1 MKGVLAQETQDGWPS
16 GQAKSGRVAMDPV
29 SFGTVLVG
37 PNVLLR
43 EGLTRILSAA
53 DFRILAS
60 ACCVDDIVLPAPSQ
74 AQSILLIIDV
84 SDDFDAAVAQIEF
97 FKEQYPFA
105 RVAVLAHHHQLAE
118 MISAFRAGANAYF
131 VKVAADTFIKSLEL
145 VMLGETIVPSAI
157 LALMLD
163 QRRDG
168 DGNGGN
174 GHDDG
179 HYDARRRDYGEDECH
194 DEAEVGKKEIDAQA
208 SLATE
213 IRYAPRL
220 SDRQRTILGCLLEGD
235 SNKTIA
241 RKMAIAEA
249 TVKVHVKAI
258 LRKIRV
264 HNRTQAAIWAMN
276 NSLFSP
282 AKHEGS
288 SAAED
293 LVVRSS
299 PARHA
304 AQVLSA
310 GRRNG
315 SALLPAFKIEGPSH
329 GGALP
334 SIDGFIRKGI
344 IRKNE

>member
-1 MKGVLAQETQDGWPS
+1 MD
-16 GQAKSGRVAMDPV
+16 RVPC
-29 SFGTVLVG
+29 GIVLVG

-60 ACCVDDIVLPAPSQ
+60 AYCVDDVVLPAPSEEQ
-74 AQSILLIIDV
+74 SIEEQSILLIIDV
-84 SDDFDAAVAQIEF
+84 SDDFDAAVRQIEF
-97 FKEQYPFA
+97 FKKQYPFA
-105 RVAVLAHHHQLAE
+105 RVTVLAHHHQLAE

-145 VMLGETIVPSAI
+145 VMLGETILPSAI
-157 LALMLD
+157 LTLMLD
-163 QRRDG
+163 QRHDG
-168 DGNGGN
+168 DE
-174 GHDDG
+174 G
-179 HYDARRRDYGEDECH
+179 HYDARRRDHNGEDACH
-194 DEAEVGKKEIDAQA
+194 DEAEVVKKEIRSHAQA

-282 AKHEGS
+282 AKYEGS

-310 GRRNG
+310 GQRNG